1 MSRSRRS
8 RKQQRSNR
16 SAKILTTVFSIII
29 VVSFILSLVGPEV
42 FRGSVDPTPFPTRV
56 IPTSPPINSPTP
68 SSSATPTAGVPTPV
82 MVTPTP
88 SQ

>member
-16 SAKILTTVFSIII
+16 SARILTTLFSIII
-29 VVSFILSLVGPEV
+29 VLSFVLSLVGPEV
-42 FRGSVDPTPFPTRV
+42 FRGSADPTAFPTRV
-56 IPTSPPINSPTP
+56 FPTPLPINSPTP
-68 SSSATPTAGVPTPV
+68 FSSATPTAGIPTPV
-82 MVTPTP
+82 IVTPTP